1 MNEIIGIVLAV
12 IAALAGMFFAGR
24 KSGKDKRTRDDLNAM
39 RKSKENYEE
48 VSRMDD
54 DDQLAEFDR
63 LRNERRR

>member
-12 IAALAGMFFAGR
+12 IVALGGMFFAGR
-24 KSGKDKRTRDDLNAM
+24 KSGQGKRDKDDIKAM

-54 DDQLAEFDR
+54 DSQLAEFDR
-63 LRNERRR
+63 LRDKRRR

>member
-12 IAALAGMFFAGR
+12 VVALGGMFFAGR
-24 KSGKDKRTRDDLNAM
+24 KSGKDKRARDDLDAM
-39 RKSKENYEE
+39 RKAKESHEK

-63 LRNERRR
+63 LRDARRR

>member
-24 KSGKDKRTRDDLNAM
+24 KSGKDKRVRNDLDAM
-39 RKSKENYEE
+39 RKSKENYEK

-54 DDQLAEFDR
+54 DSQLAEFDR
-63 LRNERRR
+63 LRDARRR

>member
-12 IAALAGMFFAGR
+12 IVALGGMFFAGR
-24 KSGKDKRTRDDLNAM
+24 KSGKDKRARDDLDAM

-54 DDQLAEFDR
+54 DSQLDEFDR
-63 LRNERRR
+63 LRDKRRG